1 MSWSDVSGCPV
12 VLYPFAGEACKLK
25 EKENE
30 WVTELVPLVCRETF
44 CISCIYWFLASL
56 RASNKWKWWEKMLN
70 NSFLHS
76 HCLNFITFL
85 GQWYQSA
92 FLTLQIF
99 VITSEN
105 GHRMSLSTWSQWP
118 NPWLGS
124 LKQASDPGGISS
136 EVFLPYLLHLI
147 LSVRNTSD
155 CNPYNNLPSF
165 FPPEWIHAIF
175 FNSWYYLNRQ
185 SHWSFPLKGSY

>member
-1 MSWSDVSGCPV
+1 MPCCPV
-12 VLYPFAGEACKLK
+12 SLAGEACKLK

-30 WVTELVPLVCRETF
+30 WVAELVPLVCRETF
-44 CISCIYWFLASL
+44 CISYIYWFLASL
-56 RASNKWKWWEKMLN
+56 RASNKWKWWEKTLN

-76 HCLNFITFL
+76 FCLNFITFL
-85 GQWYQSA
+85 GNTSPR
-92 FLTLQIF
+92 FLLYRYLWLQ
-99 VITSEN
+99 VKMVT
-105 GHRMSLSTWSQWP
+105 GCPCPTWSQWP